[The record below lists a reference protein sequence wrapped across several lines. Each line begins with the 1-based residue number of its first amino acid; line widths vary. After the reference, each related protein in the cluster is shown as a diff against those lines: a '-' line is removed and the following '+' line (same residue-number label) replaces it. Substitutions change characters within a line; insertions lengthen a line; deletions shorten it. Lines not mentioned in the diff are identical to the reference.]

1 MRLSF
6 LAVVISVSTAA
17 VSASDNLRA
26 STRTGYQTE
35 ASGSIVKTAREEMNE
50 LEKQI
55 IADNSRFLR
64 ATVADRAL
72 HYDDAKPDSAI
83 MEEVIASQRW

>member
-64 ATVADRAL
+64 ATIADRAL
-72 HYDDAKPDSAI
+72 QDDDAKPDSAI